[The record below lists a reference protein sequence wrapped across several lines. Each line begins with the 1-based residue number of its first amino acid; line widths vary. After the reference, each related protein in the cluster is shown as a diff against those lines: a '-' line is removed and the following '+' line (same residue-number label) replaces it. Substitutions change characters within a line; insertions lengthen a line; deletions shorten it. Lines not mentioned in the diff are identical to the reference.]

1 MAMAVRPWPDVPED
15 QRWALEFMEERLE
28 RTDQT
33 PEELLARAD
42 ELRAQ
47 AAAAEISGIR
57 EASLA
62 LADRYAEAAS
72 ARLAS
77 R

>member
-1 MAMAVRPWPDVPED
+1 MAVRPWPEIPEE
-15 QRWALEFMEERLE
+15 QRWALELMEERLE
-28 RTDQT
+28 HTDQT

-42 ELRAQ
+42 ELRTQ
-47 AAAAEISGIR
+47 AAESEIRGVR

-62 LADRYAEAAS
+62 LADRYVEAAS
-72 ARLAS
+72 ARLAA